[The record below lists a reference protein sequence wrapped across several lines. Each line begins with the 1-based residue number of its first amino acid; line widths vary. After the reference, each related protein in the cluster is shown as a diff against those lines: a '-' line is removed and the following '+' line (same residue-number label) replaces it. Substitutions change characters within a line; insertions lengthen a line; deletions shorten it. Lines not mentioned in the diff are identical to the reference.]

1 MAFPLSALIAHGCE
15 YWLFVLGFA
24 LGAYSVKLTKYAIV
38 MSAVLG
44 VFQEVLQQYFL
55 YLQVG
60 VMAGLFV
67 RMTRV

>member
-1 MAFPLSALIAHGCE
+1 MAFPVSALIVRGCE

-24 LGAYSVKLTKYAIV
+24 LGAYSVRLTKYAV
-38 MSAVLG
+38 VLSAVLG
-44 VFQEVLQQYFL
+44 VFQGVLQQYFL

-67 RMTRV
+67 RMTRL